1 MSILTFYILQPLVL
15 MKYNKQTP
23 VPVAERSKARL
34 YGRSLAGIAG
44 SNPAGGV
51 DGCPLCVWSDRGF
64 CDWPITRPEESYRL
78 SCIVVCDVETF
89 RVRWLKFVRVIN
101 AG

>member
-1 MSILTFYILQPLVL
+1 
-15 MKYNKQTP
+15 
-23 VPVAERSKARL
+23 
-34 YGRSLAGIAG
+34 
-44 SNPAGGV
+44 V
-51 DGCPLCVWSDRGF
+51 DGFPLCVWSDRGF

-89 RVRWLKFVRVIN
+89 RVRRLKFVRVIN